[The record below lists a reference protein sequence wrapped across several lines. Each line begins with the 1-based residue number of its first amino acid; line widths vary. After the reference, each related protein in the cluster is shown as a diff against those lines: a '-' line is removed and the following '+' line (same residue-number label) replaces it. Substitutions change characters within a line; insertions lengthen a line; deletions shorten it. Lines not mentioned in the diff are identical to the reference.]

1 MEETWCL
8 TEKSDPPIFG
18 FSYYIKHKTK
28 EIFGFHEHFSVSF
41 FTKFDRAH
49 QQVSVQSGIVPV
61 LPPHLP
67 ASLLD
72 IEPFWFSSTQR
83 KTNNQTNTKA
93 LSAVVLNA
101 LLLLEHFN
109 EVLESWNSVRR
120 QARVCAFKWQ
130 LSSSGYFSKTLSCVN
145 TYMTSL
151 IFLLNLTNWL
161 LHLALGI
168 QHRGCSVPPVLAS
181 ISMSLLYQEP
191 RIGHSKCGLVT
202 E

>member
-1 MEETWCL
+1 M
-8 TEKSDPPIFG
+8 
-18 FSYYIKHKTK
+18 KHKTK
-28 EIFGFHEHFSVSF
+28 EIFGFNEHFSVSF
-41 FTKFDRAH
+41 FTKVDRAH

-61 LPPHLP
+61 LPSHLP

-72 IEPFWFSSTQR
+72 IEPFWCSSTQG

-93 LSAVVLNA
+93 WSAIVLNA

-109 EVLESWNSVRR
+109 EEVLESWNSVRR
-120 QARVCAFKWQ
+120 EARVCAFKWQ

-161 LHLALGI
+161 MHLALGI

-191 RIGHSKCGLVT
+191 RIGHTTPGVVLSPSRGEGWHPSTCC
-202 E
+202 